1 MKEMLTLILI
11 ITSVFSLFLYYK
23 LNPEVANKIA
33 NHNYEENDVSAVITI
48 NEDNNILK
56 ESFDEEID
64 VDNCTLNETSTNY
77 LSFQEAFK
85 YYRNCLG
92 DDNVFKWNNNY
103 YLTKLAN
110 EMNTNNLLVNK
121 DNESINNKEADKL
134 HLQLQN
140 DIIGTHLNE

>member
-1 MKEMLTLILI
+1 MKEKLTLILM
-11 ITSVFSLFLYYK
+11 ITSVFSLFLYNK

-110 EMNTNNLLVNK
+110 EMNTNNLLVY
-121 DNESINNKEADKL
+121 
-134 HLQLQN
+134 
-140 DIIGTHLNE
+140 

>member
-1 MKEMLTLILI
+1 MKNILCI
-11 ITSVFSLFLYYK
+11 RHGRAFHNVLSD
-23 LNPEVANKIA
+23 KIGEKA
-33 NHNYEENDVSAVITI
+33 FF
-48 NEDNNILK
+48 LK